1 MEESG
6 RRRAC
11 QMTTGVFESF
21 HRPGDE
27 SDTAADP
34 VGFLGANMVGRRSFD
49 FKLSVHESGHA
60 TVGRFLGQPIAGS
73 TIEYTG
79 NHFGATWDAVGPHD
93 DGDSVADICTTLGLL
108 MPGIGDDRSGI
119 AVELQRA
126 HNHILELLAGVE
138 AERLFVG
145 TMLPGTAHDL
155 EEAIAIAALICRS
168 PSSIDAYLAFAR
180 AEVVALLTDH
190 RAVVLAVADALVERR
205 ILIGTE
211 IDGIIDTALSL
222 PVT

>member
-1 MEESG
+1 LV
-6 RRRAC
+6 
-11 QMTTGVFESF
+11 TTPVVKSF
-21 HRPGDE
+21 SAGDTRE
-27 SDTAADP
+27 MTAADP
-34 VGFLGANMVGRRSFD
+34 VLLGAGVGRRHFD
-49 FKLSVHESGHA
+49 AMVGIHEAGHVV
-60 TVGRFLGQPIAGS
+60 VGRVLGQAVSGS
-73 TIEYTG
+73 TIEYING
-79 NHFGATWDAVGPHD
+79 HYGCTWS
-93 DGDSVADICTTLGLL
+93 DSDLRPCADTVAGICAELTPLL
-108 MPGIGDDRSGI
+108 PGIGDDRSGI
-119 AVELQRA
+119 AVELLRA